1 MRFSLFTSAA
11 SLAMLCASP
20 ALAQTADDE
29 TTADDGD
36 KIIVTAS
43 RVNKPITAIP
53 NTVKVLDRETIEQQL
68 SVSTSL
74 LDSLSFTV
82 PSLSPGRQKL
92 TSSGVTLRGRTPLY
106 LVDGIPQSTPLRNGE
121 RSAFTVDDDFVDRV
135 EVIYGAN
142 AIQGVGATGGVIN
155 YVTISAPKD
164 GEWLRRIK
172 VGLSTDDFE
181 DDGFHYKL
189 SGLVG
194 KKSGAADFVLG
205 AALDRRGLYYDGGD
219 NAVSIDTTQGDLA
232 DTMSNNVFGKLGFD
246 FDSDK
251 RIELT
256 GSYFRME
263 GDGDYTRVP
272 GNIAAGIPASSVR
285 GTPPGDP
292 TFNEAINAGLAYT
305 DEDLA
310 GGSLS
315 LVGYYYDFYALYGGD
330 TFPVFQDPSIA
341 PTGTLFDQSA
351 LSSEKYGAKVT
362 YVREDSFWDGLQIAI
377 GGDYLNDRTFQE
389 LAQTDRLWVP
399 LLKYESFAPF
409 LQIEQTLLDEKVR
422 VSGGLRYENVTL
434 DVPSFTTI
442 ASANSTSVEG
452 GAPTF
457 DKVLGNAGIVVEPID
472 GLTVFGS
479 YAQGFTMPDAGLIL
493 RSVNTPGQSVDEL
506 VDLKPVIAD
515 NIETGVAFRRGGL
528 DLQASYFWSNS
539 DLGSRIQV
547 VGGAG
552 QIRRERTEIDG
563 FELSASYRFSTGLAF
578 GANYST
584 LNGRFDSDDD
594 GRVDRDL
601 DGRNIAPDRLNA
613 YVDAPVT
620 ENVSARL
627 QASHFFDR
635 DFDGGLPQNDFNGYT
650 LVDLLASY
658 QSPRFGEF
666 RLGIQNLFDKQ
677 YITYYS
683 QTVNFV
689 NDSTFV
695 SGRGRAATIN
705 WKIDF

>member
-1 MRFSLFTSAA
+1 MRISFFTSAA
-11 SLAMLCASP
+11 PLAMLCASP
-20 ALAQTADDE
+20 ALAQTANDNAAVDDID
-29 TTADDGD
+29 A
-36 KIIVTAS
+36 IIVTAS

-53 NTVKVLDRETIEQQL
+53 NTVKVLDRETIEEQVA
-68 SVSTSL
+68 VSTSL

-82 PSLSPGRQKL
+82 PSLTPGRQKL

-121 RSAFTVDDDFVDRV
+121 RSGFTVDDDFVDRV

-155 YVTISAPKD
+155 YVTVTAPED
-164 GEWLRRIK
+164 GQWLRRVN
-172 VGLSTDDFE
+172 VGLGTDDFE
-181 DDGFHYKL
+181 DDGFHYKM
-189 SGLVG
+189 SGLAG
-194 KKSGAADFVLG
+194 KKFNAVDFVLG
-205 AALDRRGLYYDGGD
+205 AAFHKRGLYYDGDD

-232 DTMSNNVFGKLGFD
+232 DTKSGNVFGKLGLD
-246 FDSDK
+246 FNSDK

-256 GSYFRME
+256 GSYFRLE
-263 GDGDYTRVP
+263 GDGDYTGVP
-272 GNIAAGIPASSVR
+272 GDMAAGIPASSVP

-292 TFNEAINAGLAYT
+292 TFNEAINAALTYT
-305 DEDLA
+305 DDNLA

-315 LVGYYYDFYALYGGD
+315 LIGYYYDFYALYGGD

-341 PTGTLFDQSA
+341 PDGTLFDQSA
-351 LSSEKYGAKVT
+351 LSSEKYGAKLT
-362 YVREDSFWDGLQIAI
+362 YVRENTFWDGLQIAV
-377 GGDYLNDRTFQE
+377 GGDFLNDRTFQE

-409 LQIEQTLLDEKVR
+409 LQLEQALLNERVR

-457 DKVLGNAGIVVEPID
+457 DKVLGNAGIVIEPID

-493 RSVNTPGQSVDEL
+493 RSVNTAGQSVDEL
-506 VDLKPVIAD
+506 VDLQPVIAD
-515 NIETGVAFRRGGL
+515 NIETGVAYRRDGL

-547 VGGAG
+547 IGGAG

-563 FELSASYRFSTGLAF
+563 FEFSASYRFHAGIGI
-578 GANYST
+578 GANYSK
-584 LNGRFDSDDD
+584 LNGRYDSDDD
-594 GRVDRDL
+594 GRVDLDL

-613 YVDAPVT
+613 FVEAPF
-620 ENVSARL
+620 NRSVSARL

-635 DFDGGLPQNDFNGYT
+635 NFDGGPPQNDFNGYT
-650 LVDLLASY
+650 LVDLMASY
-658 QSPRFGEF
+658 RSPQWGNF

-683 QTVNFV
+683 QTVTFV

-695 SGRGRAATIN
+695 SGRGRAVTLN
-705 WKIDF
+705 WKFDF